1 MIPGPPFRVL
11 YKQKHDSMRD
21 SAPVRLLFCLLL
33 CLMVFNGP
41 LLAQQPDDTRQTAT
55 KKGWTFGALP
65 AVGYNSD
72 EGFRYGAL
80 ANFFHYGD
88 GSSYPRY
95 RHSLF
100 LEWSRTT
107 KGNGFNNLFYD
118 SWYLIPNTRTT
129 VDLLYLTEQALDFYG
144 FNGYEVSYN
153 QAFEDPDDPDYISGM
168 YYRHERK
175 LLRFTADFQQ
185 FFLQD
190 RLKWIA
196 GVGFFGVQ
204 AAPVDIDKLNKGRK
218 EQDLLPDVPGIYQ
231 EYVAQGMIPEELK
244 DGGNTL
250 FMKAGIIHDT
260 RDVEAN
266 PTRGTWN
273 ESFVIAAP
281 SLLGNG
287 NYSYLQ
293 LVVIHRH
300 YFSLVPD
307 RLTMAN
313 RLGYQ
318 GKLAG
323 TMPFYMLPF
332 IFNSYKTYDAF
343 GGGKTLRGII
353 RNRIQ
358 GDGVAYGNFEL
369 RYKFLQ
375 GQVARQDIYLS
386 LNAFADGAMVVQKH
400 PVPYASSAIQPA
412 KDRPHWA
419 LGGGLR
425 VVLNQNFVVA
435 VDYGQAVKKE
445 DGTSG
450 LYIGLG
456 FLF

>member
-1 MIPGPPFRVL
+1 MKYSVPLRMVICFFL
-11 YKQKHDSMRD
+11 
-21 SAPVRLLFCLLL
+21 
-33 CLMVFNGP
+33 LMVAIVDP
-41 LLAQQPDDTRQTAT
+41 LLGQQAEPAEEPAG

-65 AVGYNSD
+65 AVAYNSD

-118 SWYLIPNTRTT
+118 SWYLIPDTRTT
-129 VDLLYLTEQALDFYG
+129 IELLYLTEQALNFYG
-144 FNGYEVSYN
+144 FNGYEVSYVPEL
-153 QAFEDPDDPDYISGM
+153 EDPDDPSYISRM

-185 FFLQD
+185 LFLQD

-196 GVGFFGVQ
+196 GVGFFGFQ
-204 AAPVDIDKLNKGRK
+204 TGPVDLAKLNKGRE

-231 EYVAQGMIPEELK
+231 DYVDKGLIPEDLK
-244 DGGNTL
+244 AGGNTMFL
-250 FMKAGIIHDT
+250 KAGIIHDT
-260 RDVEAN
+260 RDNEAN
-266 PTRGTWN
+266 PSRGTWS
-273 ESFVIAAP
+273 ESFVMAAP
-281 SLLGNG
+281 SFLGNG

-307 RLTMAN
+307 KLTMAN
-313 RLGYQ
+313 RIGYQ

-323 TMPFYMLPF
+323 SMPFYMLPF
-332 IFNSYKTYDAF
+332 VFSSYKTYDGF
-343 GGGKTLRGII
+343 GGGKTVRGII

-358 GDGVAYGNFEL
+358 GDGVAYGNFEF

-375 GQVARQDIYLS
+375 RQVARQDVYLAV
-386 LNAFADGAMVVQKH
+386 NAFADAAMVVQKH
-400 PVPYASSAIQPA
+400 PVPYAPNGLQPL
-412 KDRPHWA
+412 KDKPHWA
-419 LGGGLR
+419 VGAGLR
-425 VVLNQNFVVA
+425 VVLNQNFIVA
-435 VDYGQAVKKE
+435 IDYGQALNKE
-445 DGTSG
+445 DGNSG